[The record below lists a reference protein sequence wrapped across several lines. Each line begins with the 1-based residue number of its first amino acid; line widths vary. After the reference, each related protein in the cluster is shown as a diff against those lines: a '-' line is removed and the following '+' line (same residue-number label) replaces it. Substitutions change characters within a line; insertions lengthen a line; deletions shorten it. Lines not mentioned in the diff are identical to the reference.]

1 MLNRI
6 LITAIVLHAAAS
18 AQLAKF
24 QARTHKGQS
33 GLTVVYRLFTPAGY
47 DPSKKYPLVLA
58 LHGAGEVG
66 NNNTTQITVNRLAT
80 RWIDDTLQA
89 RVPHFVLAPQCPGDS
104 TWVKYNK
111 PLAGRP
117 ISGPLKV
124 VLEIVDSLG
133 REFSVD
139 ANRVY
144 CVGLSMGGYATWELA
159 QRYPERWAAVV
170 PVCGWADTTQAAPL
184 KALPIWAFHGEA
196 DPVVPVAGSRNI
208 IAAIKKA
215 GGTPKYTEYP
225 GVGHDS
231 WVQAMNDKALP
242 AWLFAQTRSSGS
254 ALLPLARPEAS
265 WTRGTLRWQG
275 LEHRPDGRVA
285 APAGGNAPGTH
296 R

>member
-1 MLNRI
+1 M
-6 LITAIVLHAAAS
+6 AIALHALAS
-18 AQLAKF
+18 AQLTKF

-33 GLTVVYRLFTPAGY
+33 GLNVGYRLFTPAGY
-47 DPSKKYPLVLA
+47 EPTKKYPLVVA

-66 NNNTTQITVNRLAT
+66 SNNTTQITANRLAT
-80 RWIDDTLQA
+80 TWIEDTLQA

-117 ISGPLKV
+117 LSGPLKV

-159 QRYPERWAAVV
+159 QRYPERFAAIV
-170 PVCGWADTTQAAPL
+170 PICGWADTTQAIPL
-184 KALPIWAFHGEA
+184 KSLPIWAFHGEA
-196 DPVVPVAGSRNI
+196 DPTVPVAGSRNI

-215 GGTPKYTEYP
+215 GGSPKYTEYP
-225 GVGHDS
+225 GVGHAS
-231 WVQAMNDKALP
+231 WTQALKEKGLSP
-242 AWLFAQTRSSGS
+242 WLFAQTRSVGA
-254 ALLPLARPEAS
+254 ALLPLPRPVAA
-265 WTRGTLRWQG
+265 WTPGTLRWNG
-275 LEHRPDGRVA
+275 TDHRPDGRVA
-285 APAGGNAPGTH
+285 APAGGIAPG
-296 R
+296 RSL